1 MIYRVPKFVS
11 DVKDLNK
18 IFKIPPSLPAYKK
31 ADSKSQFPLKFLQ
44 GSEHVI

>member
-1 MIYRVPKFVS
+1 MIYRVPKLVS
-11 DVKDLNK
+11 DVKDFNK
-18 IFKIPPSLPAYKK
+18 IFKILPSLPVYMK